1 MTDHSHSRPLV
12 LVLEDEVLIGINLQD
27 ELQEAGFRVAGPF
40 TTCTDALD
48 WLRTSTPDVAVLDA
62 ALKDGS
68 CLKVARKLGRRAV
81 PFLIY
86 SGYGEDQTLLAE
98 CRHARWIEKPIP
110 PSELVQ
116 ACQQLLGTDT

>member
-1 MTDHSHSRPLV
+1 MTDHSNSRPLV
-12 LVLEDEVLIGINLQD
+12 LVLEDEVLIGIDIQD
-27 ELQEAGFRVAGPF
+27 ELREAGYCVAGPF
-40 TTCTDALD
+40 TTCAAALE

-68 CLKVARKLGRRAV
+68 CREIARELEKRAV

-98 CRHARWIEKPIP
+98 FRHALWIEKPIP

-116 ACQQLLGTDT
+116 ACQQLLGSYT